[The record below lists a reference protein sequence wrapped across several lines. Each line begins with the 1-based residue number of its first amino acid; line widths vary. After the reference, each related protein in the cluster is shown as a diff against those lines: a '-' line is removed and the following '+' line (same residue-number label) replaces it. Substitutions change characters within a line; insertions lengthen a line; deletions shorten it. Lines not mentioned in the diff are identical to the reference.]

1 MTKKLTILLVD
12 DEQNFLDSISERMK
26 LKGFNTLQAASGEE
40 AVELAK
46 KNHVDAAI
54 VDLKMPGMDG
64 LTCIAKL
71 KETHPKLKTVLLTAY
86 GNEKVKEATEGL
98 ESVYFEKGEMGSFW
112 DFIKSLPHKLE
123 MSMAG
128 AGYAEE
134 GDVDGARKMLD
145 EDAEEERKKK

>member
-1 MTKKLTILLVD
+1 MTKQLTILLVD

-26 LKGFNTLQAASGEE
+26 LKGFTVLTASSGEE
-40 AVELAK
+40 ALEVAR

-71 KETHPKLKTVLLTAY
+71 KEIHHKLKTVLLTAY

-123 MSMAG
+123 VSMAG

-134 GDVDGARKMLD
+134 GDVNGAKEIL
-145 EDAEEERKKK
+145 EDKEHKGNK